1 MLFYLKT
8 FIISTGCSMQSLTIV
23 DVIFTYPIYFF
34 LSLSFGVSIIFILTR
49 ELLLERPNISLL
61 YILLFP
67 DYLKSKYLK
76 YLIKNKKSNDQQNE
90 AKKKE
95 ELGRFI
101 KYSNYGNLLISI
113 IIFIITCVFYS
124 QKYWLLLGFVFWRFV
139 SRSLEIM
146 IAFVKDVTSKSKK
159 SSYLDKYDRIK
170 LATTSYIEIII
181 YSAAFYVTLGKNIDY
196 IQALLLSL
204 GTSTFTHV
212 PFYTD
217 AIEIKLFEKDWM
229 YLFVYLQVLTSIS
242 LVVLSIASYIGCTD
256 TPNQENINPPE
267 N

>member
-1 MLFYLKT
+1 MTVEVAFATYL
-8 FIISTGCSMQSLTIV
+8 
-23 DVIFTYPIYFF
+23 IYFVLSSGVRIVIYEIAIEPSFKIPNIF
-34 LSLSFGVSIIFILTR
+34 LILT
-49 ELLLERPNISLL
+49 LAT
-61 YILLFP
+61 P
-67 DYLKSKYLK
+67 DYIIARFLK

-90 AKKKE
+90 AE
-95 ELGRFI
+95 EYEKLGNFI

-159 SSYLDKYDRIK
+159 SSYLDKYDRIN